1 MTVTNSLG
9 RQNEKNSWL
18 RVLGVDPAAT
28 GPTGYGIVESDGRH
42 CHMLHYGTLKVAAKR
57 QRESAGAAL
66 HDVHT
71 LLFRLIEEFLP
82 DALAVE
88 SVFTPLDMPP
98 ALRPAGRRGGIPPG
112 PPPNGAPI
120 F

>member
-9 RQNEKNSWL
+9 RQNEKNSWM

-28 GPTGYGIVESDGRH
+28 GPTGYGIVESNGRH

-66 HDVHT
+66 AGVYT
-71 LLFRLIEEFLP
+71 LACRGSGKVFRHATAVAMVFNH
-82 DALAVE
+82 LAM
-88 SVFTPLDMPP
+88 FTD
-98 ALRPAGRRGGIPPG
+98 G
-112 PPPNGAPI
+112 
-120 F
+120 